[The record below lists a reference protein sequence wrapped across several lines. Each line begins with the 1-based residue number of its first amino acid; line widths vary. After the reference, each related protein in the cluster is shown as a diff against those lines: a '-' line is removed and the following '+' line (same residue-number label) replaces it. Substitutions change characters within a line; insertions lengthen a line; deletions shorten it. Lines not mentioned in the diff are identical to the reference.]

1 MKRKLL
7 WILLAA
13 WMLTGCGAFSKTTP
27 TPLPTVV
34 LGNPSTTPQAAAS
47 SQANTGGG
55 VTASG
60 VVVPAQQAQIASAA
74 GGAII
79 GLDVAVGEQVK
90 VGQVLVR
97 LAGSEKVQA
106 AIGAANMEL
115 LSAQQ
120 ALKTLNKN
128 ADSARTAA
136 QLRLANA
143 QKALDDAQKH
153 RTWKQYRNGSQS
165 AIELAQADLVLAKD
179 ALQNAQDNFNGF
191 AGKSETD
198 LGRANALSALSAA
211 RSAYDKA
218 LANLNYLQAM
228 PNVIDVNQVE
238 AELQSAKAEVE
249 NAQSAYDQL
258 KNGPDP
264 DALALAEERVK
275 NAQAQLAASQAS
287 LDDLDLRAPFAGT
300 VARINIHSGE
310 WAVPGQPIL
319 VLADLEHLR
328 IETTDLSERDIPQI
342 KTGQPAVVTVKALN
356 REVSGHVSDISP
368 LADTLGG
375 DVVYKTTID
384 LDTRLPELRAG
395 MSAEVQFGK

>member
-7 WILLAA
+7 WILLLAFT
-13 WMLTGCGAFSKTTP
+13 LTGCGAFSKTTP

-34 LGNPSTTPQAAAS
+34 LGNNSTTTQAAAS
-47 SQANTGGG
+47 SPGQSGGG

-74 GGAII
+74 GGNIT
-79 GLDVAVGEQVK
+79 GLDVSEGQQVK
-90 VGQVLVR
+90 AGQVLVR

-106 AIGAANMEL
+106 SIGAANLEL

-120 ALKTLNKN
+120 ALKTLHKN

-143 QKALDDAQKH
+143 QKALDEAQKR

-179 ALQNAQDNFNGF
+179 ALQNAQDYFNGF

-198 LGRANALSALSAA
+198 LGRAQALSALSAA

-218 LANLNYLQAM
+218 LSNLNYLQAM

-238 AELQSAKAEVE
+238 AEYQSAKAEVA
-249 NAQSAYDQL
+249 NAQAAYDPL

-275 NAQAQLAASQAS
+275 NAQAQVNASQAS
-287 LDDLDLRAPFAGT
+287 LDDLELRAPFAGT
-300 VARINIHSGE
+300 VARVNLHSGE

-342 KTGQPAVVTVKALN
+342 KAGQPAVVTVKALN
-356 REVSGHVSDISP
+356 KEVSGHVSEISP

-375 DVVYKTTID
+375 DVVYKTTLD
-384 LDTRLPELRAG
+384 LDTRLPGLRAG
-395 MSAEVQFGK
+395 MSVEVQFGN

>member
-34 LGNPSTTPQAAAS
+34 LGNSSTTPQAAAS

-79 GLDVAVGEQVK
+79 ALDVAVGEQVK
-90 VGQVLVR
+90 AGQVLVR

-120 ALKTLNKN
+120 ALKTLHKN
-128 ADSARTAA
+128 SDSARTAA

-143 QKALDDAQKH
+143 QKALDEAQKQ

-179 ALQNAQDNFNGF
+179 ALQSAQDNFNGF

-287 LDDLDLRAPFAGT
+287 LDDLELRAPFAGT

-356 REVSGHVSDISP
+356 REVSGHVSEISP

>member
-90 VGQVLVR
+90 AGQVLVR